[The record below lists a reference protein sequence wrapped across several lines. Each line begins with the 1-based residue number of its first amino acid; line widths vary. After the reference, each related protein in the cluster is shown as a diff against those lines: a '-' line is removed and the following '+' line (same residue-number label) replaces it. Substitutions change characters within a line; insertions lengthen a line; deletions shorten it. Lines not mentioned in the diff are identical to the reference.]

1 MPRNPLHA
9 QIQIAKNQLGLE
21 DDDYRDVLERSIRK
35 RSSSGI
41 TDAERKKVLTEMR
54 RLGFQATGSNNS
66 DTKRPMSK
74 KPYVRLIFA
83 LWGEL
88 KREGI
93 WKDRRRASLIKFI
106 KEKTGRD
113 DPEWLTYDEASPVIE
128 ALKAMKKRG
137 TK

>member
-21 DDDYRDVLERSIRK
+21 DDDYRATLQRAIGK

-41 TDAERKKVLTEMR
+41 TDAERKKVLVEMR
-54 RLGFQATGSNNS
+54 RLGFQATSGGDNQRN
-66 DTKRPMSK
+66 RPMSK

-93 WKDRRRASLIKFI
+93 WREQTRASLIRFI
-106 KEKTGRD
+106 KERTDCD
-113 DPEWLTYDEASPVIE
+113 DPEWLSYAEASKVIE
-128 ALKAMKKRG
+128 ALKAMKKRAI
-137 TK
+137 